1 MGKEH
6 KEVGKENMEV
16 GKEHKEVGKEMQEFQ
31 PVACGCVRLH
41 GGV

>member
-6 KEVGKENMEV
+6 KEV

-31 PVACGCVRLH
+31 PVAGGCVRLH
-41 GGV
+41 GGVKFS